1 MKNTVKGV
9 VVLVAI
15 LMVSSVVMASPNGR
29 SAKSSTTQT
38 DGAVWGSDGAVWG
51 GGGCRVGCPNQAVKT
66 TQTPVHTSERNQP
79 NEHGL
84 FHGIWQSIE
93 AAIWG
98 FVPPPTR

>member
-1 MKNTVKGV
+1 MNNKAKCA

-15 LMVSSVVMASPNGR
+15 LMVSSVVMASPSGR

-38 DGAVWGSDGAVWG
+38 DGAVWGG
-51 GGGCRVGCPNQAVKT
+51 GGACRVSGCPNQAVKT

-84 FHGIWQSIE
+84 FHGIWQSLE